1 MGHNGRVARLIP
13 ADFALDELPHSE
25 RRVCQ
30 AFLDGLD
37 EHWSVVPGV
46 SIVDK
51 GTDAEI
57 DIVLA
62 SPTQGVVLVEVK
74 GGAIKVVDG
83 TWHQYDK
90 RLAKSPFA
98 QVTGAKHALVN
109 RMRRIGIDLGGL
121 WMKHAVALPDVGP
134 IPADGLGPDAP
145 RELLL
150 NAVDLEDPAT
160 AIARIQREH
169 GPVPIERYTR
179 FLRALRPDIVLEG
192 AETAVM
198 PAATKRIDSDTRTRL
213 GALHALD
220 ANRRV
225 LVTGGA
231 GTGKTWLVVEWA
243 RRAAA
248 RGERTLVLTFN
259 RPLADHLAR
268 VLEGTGVNVATYHDM
283 IVQLLTPFGFTIID
297 QPDRDYWEHV
307 PTDALARHAAEVGTP
322 FDTVIIDE
330 GQDMRPHWLESVERL
345 IDPAGPAKLLM
356 VADPAQSIYVEG
368 FAPLA
373 DAVRMPLEYNLRSS
387 RSVADVVQHLG
398 GPPPVQDAVGRLPV
412 QHRRAGGVKEVRKQ
426 VRRAIEELTDEW
438 GVPLSQIAVLTLRVE
453 MRDAL
458 LDHSADVAA
467 GREPLP
473 LARWEDRGEDTA
485 LCETVHRGKGLER
498 AAVVLIDIT
507 DAPEPQLVYIGAS
520 RAMWSLTLVGPDL
533 LAELAGVARQASGAG

>member
-1 MGHNGRVARLIP
+1 MIP
-13 ADFALDELPHSE
+13 ADFALDDLAHSE
-25 RRVCQ
+25 RKVCQ

-37 EHWSVVPGV
+37 DQWVVVPNV
-46 SIVDK
+46 PIVDK
-51 GTDAEI
+51 GNDAEI

-62 SPTQGVVLVEVK
+62 SPTQGVVVVEVK
-74 GGAIKVVDG
+74 GGVIRVVDG
-83 TWHQYDK
+83 TWFQYDK
-90 RLAKSPFA
+90 RLGKSPFA
-98 QVTGAKHALVN
+98 QVSNAKHALLS
-109 RMRRIGIDLGGL
+109 RMRRIGIDLQGL
-121 WMKHAVALPDVGP
+121 WMQHAVALPDVGP
-134 IPADGLGPDAP
+134 VPDEGLGPEAP

-150 NAVDLEDPAT
+150 NAADLDDPAA
-160 AIARIQREH
+160 AIARIHREH

-192 AETAVM
+192 AENAAM
-198 PAATKRIDSDTRTRL
+198 PAATKRIDNETRTRL

-243 RRAAA
+243 KRASL

-268 VLEGTGVNVATYHDM
+268 VLDGTGVTVATYHDM
-283 IVQLLTPFGFTIID
+283 IVQLLTPFGFTIIEK
-297 QPDRDYWEHV
+297 PDRDYWETV
-307 PTDALARHAAEVGTP
+307 PTAALTEHAAQVGTP

-345 IDPAGPAKLLM
+345 IDPAGPGKLLM

-373 DAVRMPLEYNLRSS
+373 EAVRMPLEFNLRSS

-398 GPPPVQDAVGRLPV
+398 GPPPVQSAGGRMPV

-426 VRRAIEELTDEW
+426 VRRTIEELTDDW
-438 GVPLSQIAVLTLRVE
+438 GVPLSQIAVLTLRTEV
-453 MRDAL
+453 RDAL
-458 LDHSADVAA
+458 LDTSADVAA

-473 LARWEDRGEDTA
+473 LARWEHRSEDTA

-507 DAPEPQLVYIGAS
+507 AAPEPQLVYIGAS

-533 LAELAGVARQASGAG
+533 LAELAGVPRQSASSGD